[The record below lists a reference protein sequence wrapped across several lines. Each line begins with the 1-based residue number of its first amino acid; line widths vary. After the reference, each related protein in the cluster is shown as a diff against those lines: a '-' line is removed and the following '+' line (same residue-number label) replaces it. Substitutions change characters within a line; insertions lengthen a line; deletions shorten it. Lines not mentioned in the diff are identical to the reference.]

1 MVTYVL
7 QRAGTRERVSARA
20 RYVFYSCL
28 LPCAPSMV
36 RTGASERRRARVF
49 RLRLGRGGAQTP
61 SGIFFTP
68 SESVSSALSET
79 SASSSSSSMS
89 SVDLWDLNSP
99 A

>member
-1 MVTYVL
+1 MYVL

-20 RYVFYSCL
+20 RYLFYSCL
-28 LPCAPSMV
+28 LACAPSMV
-36 RTGASERRRARVF
+36 RTGTSERRRARARVF
-49 RLRLGRGGAQTP
+49 RLRLRSGGAQTP

-79 SASSSSSSMS
+79 SASSSSSMS
-89 SVDLWDLNSP
+89 SVDLRDLNSP